1 MKKSILL
8 IFIFLVTALLPV
20 YSINASFSEVNGKVE
35 VKIFGS
41 WKSAK
46 VGTMIPEGATISTGF
61 GSKAVIKIG
70 DNVLEVKQLTRLT
83 LKELL
88 EKEDTISTD
97 LYLSVGKIGAKVK
110 TSQGR
115 RQSFKISSPVST
127 AAVRGT
133 SFEYDG
139 YTLTVEEGVV
149 EFFNLLFQRRN
160 AAAGSSFSTAGDD
173 ITSGSEGGGFF
184 TDQQDDYDT
193 VENTLLETGSLT
205 VQWNM

>member
-1 MKKSILL
+1 MKKIIPLL
-8 IFIFLVTALLPV
+8 FIFIFTASLSV
-20 YSINASFSEVNGKVE
+20 HSINASFSEVNGKVE
-35 VKIFGS
+35 VKIFGR
-41 WKSAK
+41 WKNATA
-46 VGTMIPEGATISTGF
+46 GTVIPEGATISTGF
-61 GSKAVIKIG
+61 GSKAVITIG

-110 TSQGR
+110 TSRGR
-115 RQSFKISSPVST
+115 SQSFKISSPVST

-149 EFFNLLFQRRN
+149 EFFNLLSQRRN
-160 AAAGSSFSTAGDD
+160 AAAGSSFSTSGNE
-173 ITSGSEGGGFF
+173 ITSGGGSGGFF
-184 TDQQDDYDT
+184 TGQGDDYDT
-193 VENTLLETGSLT
+193 VEDTLLETGSLT